1 MPVTVCPA
9 SPSPI
14 ARRRRQAY
22 VEHPRLRRLIDQRE
36 EILVVSRPG
45 RFGIVHLHQAR
56 VVELCVTHVWGAIPR
71 AFVEH
76 VDGDAIDIFKRKL
89 SVDHR
94 HVEFVEP
101 RRNCR

>member
-1 MPVTVCPA
+1 
-9 SPSPI
+9 
-14 ARRRRQAY
+14 
-22 VEHPRLRRLIDQRE
+22 
-36 EILVVSRPG
+36 
-45 RFGIVHLHQAR
+45 VHLHQAR